1 MAMGVQN
8 GTTNGLCEEKESE
21 APVFDHNGYATTKT
35 ISGGLID
42 VALITS
48 NALNIKYLA
57 QQDPTQN
64 QLHYAS
70 LSLLVISIIV
80 QVIISILCG
89 LVGFININNEAGQ
102 KEATSLNKAMLGLS
116 VLATVINILVATFSN
131 GSDG

>member
-1 MAMGVQN
+1 MSVKN
-8 GTTNGLCEEKESE
+8 GTTNGLGEEKESK
-21 APVFDHNGYATTKT
+21 APAFDPNGYATIKT

-42 VALITS
+42 VALLTS

-116 VLATVINILVATFSN
+116 VLATVVNILVATFSN